1 MPDAGSNDGQY
12 IEKFDCPVIV
22 IDHHLVEDSIFPS
35 NMILVNNQL
44 SKNYPNKDLSGA
56 GMAFQFCRAMD
67 YYLDKDFAFKFID
80 LAAVG
85 VCGDMMSGLEI
96 ENQFL
101 WRAGFSNIRNY
112 FLKTLCDKQSYSMKG
127 EINPITV
134 AFYIVPMLNAMIRV
148 GTKEEKQRLF
158 LAIVSGHTMV
168 PNNARGHKGEQIEVA
183 IESARECT
191 NARAHQNKEKDEI
204 VERLEQKIFKNDLL
218 ENQILFVRLDEDD
231 IFPSELN
238 GLVAM
243 QLSAKYK
250 KPTIIARLN
259 NEGYIRGSSRGI
271 NNSELE
277 SFKDFMDSTGLFE
290 YTAGHDNACG
300 ISILNSRLSQLH
312 EIANKELAKY
322 DFGEDCYEVEFEMMA
337 TSSLLPQLIMDLD
350 NYSFCWSQNNSEP
363 NIHVTDLNVTW
374 DDIDV
379 VGKNQDT
386 LRIHKNGI
394 TFIKFFAKDL
404 IEELKQYNNLKI
416 ELVGR
421 ASVNE
426 WGGRRT
432 PQILI
437 SAIDFKED
445 SVMEF

>member
-1 MPDAGSNDGQY
+1 
-12 IEKFDCPVIV
+12 
-22 IDHHLVEDSIFPS
+22 
-35 NMILVNNQL
+35 
-44 SKNYPNKDLSGA
+44 
-56 GMAFQFCRAMD
+56 MAFQFCRAMD

-259 NEGYIRGSSRGI
+259 NEGYVRGSSRGI

-290 YTAGHDNACG
+290 YTAG
-300 ISILNSRLSQLH
+300 
-312 EIANKELAKY
+312 
-322 DFGEDCYEVEFEMMA
+322 
-337 TSSLLPQLIMDLD
+337 
-350 NYSFCWSQNNSEP
+350 
-363 NIHVTDLNVTW
+363 
-374 DDIDV
+374 
-379 VGKNQDT
+379 
-386 LRIHKNGI
+386 
-394 TFIKFFAKDL
+394 
-404 IEELKQYNNLKI
+404 
-416 ELVGR
+416 
-421 ASVNE
+421 
-426 WGGRRT
+426 
-432 PQILI
+432 
-437 SAIDFKED
+437 
-445 SVMEF
+445 